1 MENPEV
7 KTINVNLIV
16 YDIYDTTSG
25 DEVICVP
32 SKVLHGYYNKDDAVD
47 YLDSL
52 EETFRGY
59 HNMKLDIDRPD
70 DNTLTVSY
78 DVNGKKNMNKY
89 HIESTEIYYY

>member
-1 MENPEV
+1 MENSEV
-7 KTINVNLIV
+7 KTINSYLIM
-16 YDIYDTTSG
+16 YDIYDITSG
-25 DEVICVP
+25 DEVTCVP

-59 HNMKLDIDRPD
+59 HDMKLDIDRID
-70 DNTLTVSY
+70 DNTLAVRY
-78 DVNGKKNMNKY
+78 GVDEKNGMTKY

>member
-1 MENPEV
+1 MENSEV
-7 KTINVNLIV
+7 KTINSYLII

-25 DEVICVP
+25 NEVVCVP

-59 HNMKLDIDRPD
+59 HDMKLDIDRPD

-78 DVNGKKNMNKY
+78 DVDGKTGMNKY
-89 HIESTEIYYY
+89 HIESTEIYYN

>member
-1 MENPEV
+1 MENPEAT
-7 KTINVNLIV
+7 TINSYLIV

-70 DNTLTVSY
+70 DNTLTVRY
-78 DVNGKKNMNKY
+78 DVAGKKGMNKY